1 MKNNILS
8 MSLILAFAL
17 VPVTFA
23 QIVIKPFRS
32 PSVST
37 NKPGIIVPGPNGS
50 IVTMTQKPQVIE
62 FLNGDV
68 LQGTF
73 VEFNS
78 KGGIMWRHPAAKSD
92 IEFASD
98 SVSRVLLYPRVSAK
112 VSDKRNCRVT
122 LRTGEELL
130 GELIE
135 LDEGYL
141 LLGAWFSRSSLRI
154 PRDKILS
161 IAPGGQAGN
170 TIYAGPKNL
179 DGWVGR
185 NLKVNVNQNNQIRRG
200 GLGLVPNN
208 KGFARPV
215 GGRAGWQFN
224 KESFTSTMSGSQIG
238 RKVEYADKTN
248 IEFDL
253 SWRGSFNIA
262 IHLYSDKMEQYGSN
276 GYIVGLSNYNCYL
289 IRSTARQGHNNIG
302 NVNLPQELRN
312 KTKGRISIRV
322 DKKNNSVTLLMNDR
336 IIRQWRDSAGFVG
349 KGDVLMFLSQGQAM
363 VKLSKINITEW
374 DGKMPAPGG
383 SEREVDEDLL
393 RGSDSDISGKVVG
406 IENGEVKF
414 KASFAELNMP
424 LEKVT
429 LIRFAGKEKEKAKL
443 GVGDVKVTL
452 SSGGDFYFRLER
464 WSADKITG
472 ISPIFG
478 SVDFRPSAFSSV
490 EFNLNKKRESGGDDP
505 FDF

>member
-8 MSLILAFAL
+8 ISLMVAFAL
-17 VPVTFA
+17 VSMTFA
-23 QIVIKPFRS
+23 EIVIKPVRS

-37 NKPGIIVPGPNGS
+37 NKPGIIVPGPNGGT
-50 IVTMTQKPQVIE
+50 VTMAQKPQVIE
-62 FLNGDV
+62 FLNGDT

-73 VEFNS
+73 VGFNS
-78 KGGIMWRHPAAKSD
+78 KEGIKWRHPAAKSD
-92 IEFASD
+92 IEFDSD
-98 SVSRVLLYPRVSAK
+98 SVSRILLYPRVSTK
-112 VSDKRNCRVT
+112 VSGKQNCRVT
-122 LRTGEELL
+122 LRTGEELF

-135 LDEGYL
+135 LNEGHL

-179 DGWVGR
+179 DGWTGR
-185 NLKVNVNQNNQIRRG
+185 NLKVNVNQNIQNRRG
-200 GLGLVPNN
+200 GLGLVPND
-208 KGFARPV
+208 GFARRV
-215 GGRAGWQFN
+215 GGRAGWQFS
-224 KESFTSTMSGSQIG
+224 KESFTATMSGSQIG
-238 RKVEYADKTN
+238 RKVKYADKTN

-289 IRSTARQGHNNIG
+289 IRSTAKQGHNNIG
-302 NVNLPQELRN
+302 NVNLPQEFRN

-336 IIRQWRDSAGFVG
+336 IIQQWRDSAGFVG

-363 VKLSKINITEW
+363 LKISKINITEW
-374 DGKMPAPGG
+374 DGKMPTPGG
-383 SEREVDEDLL
+383 DEREVDEDLL

-406 IENGEVKF
+406 IDNGEVKF

-429 LIRFAGKEKEKAKL
+429 LIRFAGKEKEKTKL

-452 SSGGDFYFRLER
+452 SGGGDLYFRLER

-472 ISPIFG
+472 ISPMFG